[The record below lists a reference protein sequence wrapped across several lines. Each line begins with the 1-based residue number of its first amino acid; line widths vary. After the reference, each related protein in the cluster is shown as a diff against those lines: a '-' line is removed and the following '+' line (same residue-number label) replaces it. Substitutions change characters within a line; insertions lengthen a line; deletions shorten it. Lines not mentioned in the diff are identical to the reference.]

1 LPFARSPTSHTRSPL
16 AAADDAHS
24 DCSTTGIE
32 DPSPAPPSPLPHLR
46 QPTTPDTAA
55 RMGGGDLN
63 MKKSWHT
70 GTFANQERVW
80 KKEREALEE
89 RKKLQQLQ
97 KELEQERAVQELQRL
112 QEAAGGK
119 KRDERV
125 DWMYAAPA
133 EGNGPNPDELEAYL
147 LGKKRVDK
155 LLKGNE
161 EKLLA
166 QPTEE
171 VPGGSFQSL
180 QNANTSRDTASKIRE
195 DPMLAIKRQEQLQYE
210 KMMKDPRKRRELREA
225 REAILGGSGKS
236 AGEGESKEERRAR
249 KEARRAEKEARSSS
263 DRRHREDDDRH
274 RSSRRSHRDD
284 RSRSR
289 SPRRSSHRDDD
300 RSHSDRRRER
310 DYRDA
315 DDRRAPRY
323 SDERDRHSRPRSP
336 PPPPRDDRSRDYR
349 RRSPSPPP
357 RHHHSNGHSRPDYD
371 PRSAAPPSSR
381 PPPPPSSS
389 VTSAADEAAR
399 KAALAARLEA
409 MQSSAAS
416 LSASRAER
424 LSKLEAEDR
433 ALHEREERER
443 KERGRA
449 GDGVGPGFIAKAQGV
464 VYGGG
469 MDLGERMRRSGR
481 VGLVGDR
488 DD

>member
-1 LPFARSPTSHTRSPL
+1 
-16 AAADDAHS
+16 
-24 DCSTTGIE
+24 
-32 DPSPAPPSPLPHLR
+32 
-46 QPTTPDTAA
+46 
-55 RMGGGDLN
+55 MGGGDLN

-225 REAILGGSGKS
+225 REALLGGGKS
-236 AGEGESKEERRAR
+236 VRREGAGEGESKEERRAR
-249 KEARRAEKEARSSS
+249 KEARRAEKEARSAS
-263 DRRHREDDDRH
+263 DRRHHDDDRH

-284 RSRSR
+284 
-289 SPRRSSHRDDD
+289 P
-300 RSHSDRRRER
+300 
-310 DYRDA
+310 
-315 DDRRAPRY
+315 
-323 SDERDRHSRPRSP
+323 
-336 PPPPRDDRSRDYR
+336 
-349 RRSPSPPP
+349 
-357 RHHHSNGHSRPDYD
+357 
-371 PRSAAPPSSR
+371 
-381 PPPPPSSS
+381 
-389 VTSAADEAAR
+389 DEAAR

-433 ALHEREERER
+433 ASHEREERER